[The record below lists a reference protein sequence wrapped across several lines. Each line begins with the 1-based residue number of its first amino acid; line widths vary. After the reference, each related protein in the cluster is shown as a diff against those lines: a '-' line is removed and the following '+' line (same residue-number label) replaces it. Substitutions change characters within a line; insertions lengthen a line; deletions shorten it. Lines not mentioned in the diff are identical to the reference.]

1 MPTMSRFA
9 LCLTALTL
17 VACAKSEQAKDTSAA
32 AGAVAPTPPAP
43 APVVA
48 IALGDVAGKWTIV
61 STPLDG
67 KDTTVTSYVL
77 VATGDSTSWTR
88 TNPGAKPVAVH
99 VRTDGDSLIMHTG
112 PFPSMRRKGQQV
124 TSDAVLRLQG
134 GKLVGT
140 STAHYKTTGPDSVMH
155 LRLEGTKAP

>member
-1 MPTMSRFA
+1 MSRFA
-9 LCLTALTL
+9 ICLTAMTL
-17 VACAKSEQAKDTSAA
+17 VACAKTEQAKDTTAA
-32 AGAVAPTPPAP
+32 AGAVATTPAAP

-48 IALGDVAGKWTIV
+48 IALSDVAGKWTIT

-67 KDTTVTSYVL
+67 KDTTVTTYVL
-77 VATGDSTSWTR
+77 VATADSAGWTR

-99 VRTDGDSLIMHTG
+99 VRTDADSIMTKTG

-134 GKLVGT
+134 GRLVGT
-140 STAHYKTTGPDSVMH
+140 STAHYKTTSADSVIH
-155 LRLEGTKAP
+155 LRLEGTKTP